1 MGRSEERRGA
11 TLDALAL
18 VKARLDGD
26 EEAAAY
32 LLDEAADLRAVTVE
46 LARLL
51 AAMAFMMSEG
61 EPERVLSRFRAAYG
75 AG

>member
-1 MGRSEERRGA
+1 MAMPEHRRDA

-26 EEAAAY
+26 EEAVAY

-51 AAMAFMMSEG
+51 AAMAFLMSDG
-61 EPERVLSRFRAAYG
+61 EPERVLGRLRSAYG